1 MFRTLNHSPLAVC
14 SDAVILL
21 WLQVVK
27 ARWKKGTTFTVDNIQ
42 GHLID
47 ADGFPFILFGSYTY
61 GVTTN
66 VEREV
71 PDTEVQFGM

>member
-1 MFRTLNHSPLAVC
+1 M
-14 SDAVILL
+14 
-21 WLQVVK
+21 VK

-61 GVTTN
+61 GVTTD

-71 PDTEVQFGM
+71 PDTEVQFGK